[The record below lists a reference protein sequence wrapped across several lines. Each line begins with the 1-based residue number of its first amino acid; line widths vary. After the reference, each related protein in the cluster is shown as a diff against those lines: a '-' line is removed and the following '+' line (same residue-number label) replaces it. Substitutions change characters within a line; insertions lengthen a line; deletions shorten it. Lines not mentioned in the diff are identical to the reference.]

1 MYTVST
7 DGVKLLNVRI
17 THKKAP
23 IHTLEK
29 FTFKDIDM
37 AYRMFLTSVEDIRE
51 CIILQ
56 TCNRV
61 EIFLAVDKIEVEKI
75 FEIWRNITKIR
86 DLSFKPA
93 EIDQDKG
100 AIEHLLRLTS
110 GLESLVV
117 GEDQILGQVKRAFE
131 YSRQN
136 GYVDSFIPIIF
147 DHAIK
152 VGSRIRTN
160 TGLNKGSVSIG
171 SIAVNLAEEYFDD
184 FQKKKVLLIG
194 TGEGATLVAKSLR
207 KRQVNF
213 DVASRTFE
221 RAKSFSST
229 VGGTPVKFED
239 ALHNFDNTDIIF
251 VSTTAPYYLI
261 TYDRIFKSSKKNRGM
276 MIFDLS
282 NPRTVDDKI
291 ATISGIKLVNI
302 DQIAEI
308 VDRNLKRRHEE
319 IRLAEKMIQNGMQS
333 MDLLFRKIK
342 AEPFVISIFKI
353 VDDVRNRELSKAVR
367 MLGISKGMKEF
378 EVIEQLSY
386 AIVEG
391 ILSTPMNN
399 FRKEIGNTEKNEEV
413 LNIVSRIFNYEPK

>member
-1 MYTVST
+1 MNSVITNEI
-7 DGVKLLNVRI
+7 KLLNVRV

-23 IHTLEK
+23 IHVLEK
-29 FTFKDIDM
+29 FTFKDI
-37 AYRMFLTSVEDIRE
+37 AKAHRVFLTSGDIRE
-51 CIILQ
+51 CVILQ

-61 EIFLAVDKIEVEKI
+61 ELFLALESIDVEKI
-75 FEIWRNITKIR
+75 FDIWKSIIGLEG
-86 DLSFKPA
+86 LSFEFA
-93 EIDQDKG
+93 EIDEDKA
-100 AIEHLLRLTS
+100 AIHHLLRLTS

-136 GYVDSFIPIIF
+136 CYVDSFIPIIF
-147 DHAIK
+147 EHAIK

-171 SIAVNLAEEYFDD
+171 SMAVNLAEEYFDD
-184 FQKKKVLLIG
+184 FQNMKVLLIG
-194 TGEGATLVAKSLR
+194 TGEGATLVAKSLK

-213 DVASRTFE
+213 EVASRTFE
-221 RAKSFSST
+221 RAKSFCST
-229 VGGTPVKFED
+229 VGGIPVRFED
-239 ALHNFDNTDIIF
+239 ALHNFDKTDIIF

-261 TYDRIFKSSKKNRGM
+261 TYDRIFKCRKKNEGM

-282 NPRTVDDKI
+282 NPRTVDEKI

-302 DQIAEI
+302 DQISEI
-308 VDRNLKRRHEE
+308 VDRNLNRRYEE
-319 IRLAEKMIQNGMQS
+319 IRMAEKMIQSGMQS

-342 AEPFVISIFKI
+342 AEPFVVSIFKI
-353 VDDVRNRELSKAVR
+353 VDEVRNRELSKAAR
-367 MLGISKGMKEF
+367 MLGIKKGMKEF
-378 EVIEQLSY
+378 EIMEQLSF

-399 FRKEIGNTEKNEEV
+399 FRKEFGNTEKNEEV

>member
-29 FTFKDIDM
+29 FTFKDMDM

-147 DHAIK
+147 EHAIK

-229 VGGTPVKFED
+229 VGGTPVEFED
-239 ALHNFDNTDIIF
+239 ALHKFDSTDIIF

-261 TYDRIFKSSKKNRGM
+261 TYDRIFKSSKKNRAM

-282 NPRTVDDKI
+282 NPRTVDDNI

-342 AEPFVISIFKI
+342 AEPFVVSIFKI
-353 VDDVRNRELSKAVR
+353 VDDVRNRELSKAAR

>member
-1 MYTVST
+1 MNSVIT
-7 DGVKLLNVRI
+7 DELKLLNVRI

-23 IHTLEK
+23 VHVLEK
-29 FTFKDIDM
+29 FTFKDIGK
-37 AYRMFLTSVEDIRE
+37 AYRVFLTSGDIRE
-51 CIILQ
+51 CVILQ

-61 EIFLAVDKIEVEKI
+61 EVFLALDKIDVEKI
-75 FEIWRNITKIR
+75 FDIWRDITEMKE
-86 DLSFKPA
+86 LPFELA
-93 EIDQDKG
+93 EIDQDKA
-100 AIEHLLRLTS
+100 AINHLLRLTS

-136 GYVDSFIPIIF
+136 CYVDSFVPIIF
-147 DHAIK
+147 EHAIK
-152 VGSRIRTN
+152 VGGRIRTN
-160 TGLNKGSVSIG
+160 TGLNKGSTSIG
-171 SIAVNLAEEYFDD
+171 SMAVNLAEEYFDD
-184 FQKKKVLLIG
+184 FQNKKVLLIG
-194 TGEGATLVAKSLR
+194 TGEGATLVAKSLK

-213 DVASRTFE
+213 DVASRTYE
-221 RAKSFSST
+221 RAKSFCST
-229 VGGTPVKFED
+229 VSGTPVKFED
-239 ALHNFDNTDIIF
+239 AVLNFDKTDIIF

-261 TYDRIFKSSKKNRGM
+261 TYDRISNCMKKNEGM

-291 ATISGIKLVNI
+291 ARISGIKLVNI

-319 IRLAEKMIQNGMQS
+319 IRLAEKMIQSGMQS

-342 AEPFVISIFKI
+342 AEPFVVSIFKI
-353 VDDVRNRELSKAVR
+353 VDEVRNRELSKAAR
-367 MLGISKGMKEF
+367 MLGIRKGMKEF
-378 EVIEQLSY
+378 EIMEQLSY

-399 FRKEIGNTEKNEEV
+399 FRKEIGSTEKNEDV

>member
-1 MYTVST
+1 MNSVITNEL
-7 DGVKLLNVRI
+7 KLLNVRV

-23 IHTLEK
+23 IHILEK
-29 FTFKDIDM
+29 FTFKDI
-37 AYRMFLTSVEDIRE
+37 ARAHRAFLTSGDIRE
-51 CIILQ
+51 CVILQ

-61 EIFLAVDKIEVEKI
+61 ELFFAIESIDAEKI
-75 FEIWRNITKIR
+75 FDSWKRITGLQE
-86 DLSFKPA
+86 LSFEFA
-93 EIDQDKG
+93 EIDVDKG
-100 AIEHLLRLTS
+100 AIHHLLRLTS

-136 GYVDSFIPIIF
+136 CYVDSFIPIIF
-147 DHAIK
+147 EHAIK

-171 SIAVNLAEEYFDD
+171 SMAVNLAEEYFDD
-184 FQKKKVLLIG
+184 FQNKKVLLIG
-194 TGEGATLVAKSLR
+194 TGEGATLVAKSLK

-213 DVASRTFE
+213 EVASRTYE
-221 RAKSFSST
+221 RANSFSNT
-229 VGGTPVKFED
+229 VGGIPVKFED
-239 ALHNFDNTDIIF
+239 ALHNFDRTDIIF
-251 VSTTAPYYLI
+251 VSTTAPYNLI
-261 TYDRIFKSSKKNRGM
+261 TYDRIFKCRKKNEGM

-319 IRLAEKMIQNGMQS
+319 IILAEKMIQSGMQS

-342 AEPFVISIFKI
+342 AEPFVVSVFKI
-353 VDDVRNRELSKAVR
+353 VDEVRNRELSKAAR
-367 MLGISKGMKEF
+367 MLGIKKGMKEF
-378 EVIEQLSY
+378 EIMEQLSF

-413 LNIVSRIFNYEPK
+413 LNILSRIFNYEPK

>member
-1 MYTVST
+1 MNSGNTNEL
-7 DGVKLLNVRI
+7 KLLNVRI

-23 IHTLEK
+23 IHVLEK
-29 FTFKDIDM
+29 FTFKDIGK
-37 AYRMFLTSVEDIRE
+37 AYRVFLTSGDIRE
-51 CIILQ
+51 CVILQ

-61 EIFLAVDKIEVEKI
+61 ELFLALDKIDVEKI
-75 FEIWRNITKIR
+75 FDLWRDITEMKE
-86 DLSFKPA
+86 LPFELA
-93 EIDQDKG
+93 EIDQDKA
-100 AIEHLLRLTS
+100 AINHLLRLTS

-136 GYVDSFIPIIF
+136 CYVDSFVPIIF
-147 DHAIK
+147 EHAIK
-152 VGSRIRTN
+152 VGGRIRTN
-160 TGLNKGSVSIG
+160 TGLNKGSTSIG
-171 SIAVNLAEEYFDD
+171 SMAVNLAEEYFDD
-184 FQKKKVLLIG
+184 LQNKKVLLIG
-194 TGEGATLVAKSLR
+194 TGEGATLVAKSLK

-213 DVASRTFE
+213 DVASRTYE
-221 RAKSFSST
+221 RAKSFCST
-229 VGGTPVKFED
+229 VSGIPVKFED
-239 ALHNFDNTDIIF
+239 AVFDFDKTDIIF

-261 TYDRIFKSSKKNRGM
+261 TYDRISNCMKKNEGM

-319 IRLAEKMIQNGMQS
+319 IRLAEKMIQSGMQS

-342 AEPFVISIFKI
+342 AEPFVVSIFKI
-353 VDDVRNRELSKAVR
+353 VDEVRNRELSKAAR
-367 MLGISKGMKEF
+367 MLGIRKGMKEF
-378 EVIEQLSY
+378 EIMEQLSY

-399 FRKEIGNTEKNEEV
+399 FRKEIGSTEKNEDV

>member
-1 MYTVST
+1 MSPEIT
-7 DGVKLLNVRI
+7 DELKLLNVRV

-23 IHTLEK
+23 IHVLEK
-29 FTFKDIDM
+29 FTFKDIDKV
-37 AYRMFLTSVEDIRE
+37 YREFLTSNGIRE
-51 CIILQ
+51 CVIIQ

-61 EIFLAVDKIEVEKI
+61 ELFLALEKI
-75 FEIWRNITKIR
+75 DIDRIFETWRKNTEIK
-86 DLSFKPA
+86 DLSFEYA
-93 EIDQDKG
+93 EVDQGKG
-100 AIEHLLRLTS
+100 AINHLLRLTS

-117 GEDQILGQVKRAFE
+117 GEDQILGQVKRSLE

-136 GYVDSFIPIIF
+136 CYIDSFLPIIF
-147 DHAIK
+147 EHAIK
-152 VGSRIRTN
+152 VGSRVRNN

-171 SIAVNLAEEYFDD
+171 SMAVNLAEEYFDD
-184 FQKKKVLLIG
+184 FQNKKVLLIG
-194 TGEGATLVAKSLR
+194 TGEGAALVAKSLK

-213 DVASRTFE
+213 DVASRTYE
-221 RAKSFSST
+221 RAKSFCNT
-229 VGGTPVKFED
+229 VGGNPVNFED
-239 ALHNFDNTDIIF
+239 ALNNFYKTDIIF

-261 TYDRIFKSSKKNRGM
+261 TFERIFNCAKKDSGM

-291 ATISGIKLVNI
+291 ATISGVKLVNI

-308 VDRNLKRRHEE
+308 VDRNLNRRREE
-319 IRLAEKMIQNGMQS
+319 VRLAEEMIQGGMQN

-342 AEPFVISIFKI
+342 AEPFVVSIFKI
-353 VDDVRNRELSKAVR
+353 VDEVRNRELSKAVR
-367 MLGISKGMKEF
+367 LLGIKKGMKEY
-378 EVIEQLSY
+378 EIMEQLSF

-399 FRKEIGNTEKNEEV
+399 FRKEIGNTEKNEDV

>member
-1 MYTVST
+1 MNSVIT
-7 DGVKLLNVRI
+7 DDLKLLNVRI

-23 IHTLEK
+23 IHVLEK
-29 FTFKDIDM
+29 FTFKDIDK
-37 AYRMFLTSVEDIRE
+37 AYRVFLTRGDIRE
-51 CIILQ
+51 CVIVQ

-61 EIFLAVDKIEVEKI
+61 ELFLALEKVDVEKI
-75 FEIWRNITKIR
+75 FEIWSNITELKE
-86 DLSFKPA
+86 LSFELA
-93 EIDQDKG
+93 EVDHDKD
-100 AIEHLLRLTS
+100 AINHLLRLTC

-136 GYVDSFIPIIF
+136 CYIDSFIPLIF
-147 DHAIK
+147 EHAIK

-160 TGLNKGSVSIG
+160 TGLNKGSTSIG
-171 SIAVNLAEEYFDD
+171 SMAVNLAEGYFDD
-184 FQKKKVLLIG
+184 FQNKKVLLIG
-194 TGEGATLVAKSLR
+194 TGEGATLVAKSLK
-207 KRQVNF
+207 KRQVSFN
-213 DVASRTFE
+213 VASRTFE

-229 VGGTPVKFED
+229 VGGTPIKFED
-239 ALHNFDNTDIIF
+239 ALTNFDKTDIIF

-261 TYDRIFKSSKKNRGM
+261 TYDRIFNCMKKNDGM

-308 VDRNLKRRHEE
+308 VDRNLKRRFEE
-319 IRLAEKMIQNGMQS
+319 IRLAEKMIQSGMQS
-333 MDLLFRKIK
+333 MDLLFRKIR
-342 AEPFVISIFKI
+342 AEPFVVSIFKI
-353 VDDVRNRELSKAVR
+353 VDEVRNRELSKAAR
-367 MLGISKGMKEF
+367 KLGIKKGMKEF
-378 EVIEQLSY
+378 EIMEQLSY

-399 FRKEIGNTEKNEEV
+399 FRNEIGSTEKNEDV

>member
-147 DHAIK
+147 EHAIK

-213 DVASRTFE
+213 NVASRTFE

-239 ALHNFDNTDIIF
+239 ALDKFDNTDIIF

-282 NPRTVDDKI
+282 NPRTVDDNI

-342 AEPFVISIFKI
+342 AEPFVVSIFKI
-353 VDDVRNRELSKAVR
+353 VDDVRNRELSKAAR

>member
-1 MYTVST
+1 MNSVITNEI
-7 DGVKLLNVRI
+7 KLLNVRV

-23 IHTLEK
+23 IHVLEK
-29 FTFKDIDM
+29 FTFKDI
-37 AYRMFLTSVEDIRE
+37 AKAHRVFLTSGDIRE
-51 CIILQ
+51 CVILQ

-61 EIFLAVDKIEVEKI
+61 ELFLALESIDVEKI
-75 FEIWRNITKIR
+75 FDIWKSIIGLEG
-86 DLSFKPA
+86 LSFEFA
-93 EIDQDKG
+93 QIDEDKA
-100 AIEHLLRLTS
+100 AIHHLLRLTS

-136 GYVDSFIPIIF
+136 CYVDSFIPIIF
-147 DHAIK
+147 EHAIK

-171 SIAVNLAEEYFDD
+171 SMAVNLAEEYFND
-184 FQKKKVLLIG
+184 FQNMKVLLIG
-194 TGEGATLVAKSLR
+194 TGEGATLVAKSLK

-213 DVASRTFE
+213 EVASRTFE
-221 RAKSFSST
+221 RAKSFCST
-229 VGGTPVKFED
+229 VGGIPVRFED
-239 ALHNFDNTDIIF
+239 ALHNFDKTDIIF

-261 TYDRIFKSSKKNRGM
+261 TYDRIFKCRKKNEGM

-282 NPRTVDDKI
+282 NPRTVDEKI

-302 DQIAEI
+302 DQISEI
-308 VDRNLKRRHEE
+308 VDRNLKRRYEE
-319 IRLAEKMIQNGMQS
+319 IRMAEKMIQSGMQS

-342 AEPFVISIFKI
+342 AEPFVVSIFKT
-353 VDDVRNRELSKAVR
+353 VDEVRNRELSKAAR
-367 MLGISKGMKEF
+367 MLGIKKGMKEF
-378 EVIEQLSY
+378 EIMEQLSF

-399 FRKEIGNTEKNEEV
+399 FRKEFGNTEKNEEV

>member
-1 MYTVST
+1 MNSVIT
-7 DGVKLLNVRI
+7 DELKLLNVRI

-23 IHTLEK
+23 IHVLEK
-29 FTFKDIDM
+29 FTFKDIAK
-37 AYRMFLTSVEDIRE
+37 AYRIFLTSGDIRE
-51 CIILQ
+51 CVILQ

-61 EIFLAVDKIEVEKI
+61 EIFLALDKIDVEKI
-75 FEIWRNITKIR
+75 FETWRNITEIR
-86 DLSFKPA
+86 DLSFELA
-93 EIDQDKG
+93 EIDQDKA
-100 AIEHLLRLTS
+100 AINHLLRLTS
-110 GLESLVV
+110 GLESIVV

-136 GYVDSFIPIIF
+136 CYVDSFIPIIF

-160 TGLNKGSVSIG
+160 TGLNKGSISIG
-171 SIAVNLAEEYFDD
+171 SMAVNLAEEYFEN
-184 FQKKKVLLIG
+184 FQSKRVLLIG
-194 TGEGATLVAKSLR
+194 TGEGATLVAKSLK

-221 RAKSFSST
+221 RAKSFCIA
-229 VGGTPVKFED
+229 VGGTPVMFED
-239 ALHNFDNTDIIF
+239 AIHNLENTDIIF

-261 TYDRIFKSSKKNRGM
+261 TYDRIFNRNKKSAGM

-319 IRLAEKMIQNGMQS
+319 IRMAEKMIQGGMQS
-333 MDLLFRKIK
+333 MDLLFRKIR
-342 AEPFVISIFKI
+342 AEPFVVSIFKI
-353 VDDVRNRELSKAVR
+353 VDEVRNRELSKAAR
-367 MLGISKGMKEF
+367 MLGIKKGMKEF
-378 EVIEQLSY
+378 EIMEQLSY
-386 AIVEG
+386 SIVEG

-399 FRKEIGNTEKNEEV
+399 FRKEIGNTEKNEDV

>member
-93 EIDQDKG
+93 EFDQDKG
-100 AIEHLLRLTS
+100 AIKHLLRLTS

-282 NPRTVDDKI
+282 NPRTVDDNI

-342 AEPFVISIFKI
+342 AEPFVVSVFKI
-353 VDDVRNRELSKAVR
+353 VDDVRNRELSKAAR

>member
-1 MYTVST
+1 MNSVIT
-7 DGVKLLNVRI
+7 DELKLLNVRI

-23 IHTLEK
+23 IHVLEK
-29 FTFKDIDM
+29 FTFKDIGK
-37 AYRMFLTSVEDIRE
+37 AYRVFLTSGDIRE
-51 CIILQ
+51 CVILQ

-61 EIFLAVDKIEVEKI
+61 EVFLALDKVDVEKI
-75 FEIWRNITKIR
+75 FDIWRDITEMKE
-86 DLSFKPA
+86 LPFELA
-93 EIDQDKG
+93 EIDQDKA
-100 AIEHLLRLTS
+100 AINHLLRLTS

-136 GYVDSFIPIIF
+136 CYVDSFIPIIF
-147 DHAIK
+147 EHAIK
-152 VGSRIRTN
+152 VGGRIRTN
-160 TGLNKGSVSIG
+160 TGLNKGSTSIG
-171 SIAVNLAEEYFDD
+171 SMAVNLAEEYFDD
-184 FQKKKVLLIG
+184 FQNKKVLLIG
-194 TGEGATLVAKSLR
+194 TGEGATLVAKSLK

-221 RAKSFSST
+221 RAKSFCIA
-229 VGGTPVKFED
+229 VGGTPVMFED
-239 ALHNFDNTDIIF
+239 AIRNLENTDIIF

-261 TYDRIFKSSKKNRGM
+261 TYDRIFNRDKKSAGM

-319 IRLAEKMIQNGMQS
+319 IRMAEKMIQSGMQS

-342 AEPFVISIFKI
+342 AEPFVVSIFKI
-353 VDDVRNRELSKAVR
+353 VDEVRNRELSKAVR
-367 MLGISKGMKEF
+367 MLGIKKGMKEF
-378 EVIEQLSY
+378 EIMEQLSY

-399 FRKEIGNTEKNEEV
+399 FRKEIGNTEKNEDV
-413 LNIVSRIFNYEPK
+413 LNIVSRIFNYEPQ

>member
-1 MYTVST
+1 MNSVIT
-7 DGVKLLNVRI
+7 DELKLLNVRI

-23 IHTLEK
+23 IHVLEK
-29 FTFKDIDM
+29 FTFKDIGK
-37 AYRMFLTSVEDIRE
+37 AYRVFLTSGDIRE
-51 CIILQ
+51 CVILQ

-61 EIFLAVDKIEVEKI
+61 EVFLALDKIDVEKI
-75 FEIWRNITKIR
+75 FDIWRDITEMKE
-86 DLSFKPA
+86 LPFELA
-93 EIDQDKG
+93 EIDQDKA
-100 AIEHLLRLTS
+100 AINHLLRLTS

-136 GYVDSFIPIIF
+136 CYVDSFVPIIF
-147 DHAIK
+147 EHAIK
-152 VGSRIRTN
+152 VGGRIRTN
-160 TGLNKGSVSIG
+160 TGLNKGSTSIG
-171 SIAVNLAEEYFDD
+171 SMAVNLAEEYFDD
-184 FQKKKVLLIG
+184 FQNKKVLLIG
-194 TGEGATLVAKSLR
+194 TGEGATLVAKSLK

-213 DVASRTFE
+213 DVASRTYE
-221 RAKSFSST
+221 RAKSFCST
-229 VGGTPVKFED
+229 VSGTPVKFED
-239 ALHNFDNTDIIF
+239 AVLNFGKTDIIF

-261 TYDRIFKSSKKNRGM
+261 TYDRISNCMKKNEGM

-319 IRLAEKMIQNGMQS
+319 IRLAEKMIQSGMQS

-342 AEPFVISIFKI
+342 AEPFVVSIFKI
-353 VDDVRNRELSKAVR
+353 VDEVRNRELSKAAR
-367 MLGISKGMKEF
+367 MLGIRKGMKEF
-378 EVIEQLSY
+378 EIMEQLSY

-399 FRKEIGNTEKNEEV
+399 FRKEIGSTEKNEDV

>member
-17 THKKAP
+17 THKKSP

-56 TCNRV
+56 TCNRI

-184 FQKKKVLLIG
+184 FQNKKVLLIG

-282 NPRTVDDKI
+282 NPRTVDDNI

-342 AEPFVISIFKI
+342 AEPFVVSVFKI
-353 VDDVRNRELSKAVR
+353 VDDVRNRELSKAAR

>member
-1 MYTVST
+1 MYTIST

-147 DHAIK
+147 EHAIK

-282 NPRTVDDKI
+282 NPRTVDDNI

-342 AEPFVISIFKI
+342 AEPFVVSIFKI
-353 VDDVRNRELSKAVR
+353 VDDVRNRELSKAAR

>member
-184 FQKKKVLLIG
+184 FQNKKVLLIG

-282 NPRTVDDKI
+282 NPRTVDDNI

-342 AEPFVISIFKI
+342 AEPFVVSVFKI

>member
-147 DHAIK
+147 EHAIK

-184 FQKKKVLLIG
+184 FQNKKVLLIG

-282 NPRTVDDKI
+282 NPRTVDDNI

-342 AEPFVISIFKI
+342 AEPFVVSVFKI

>member
-1 MYTVST
+1 MNTIVT
-7 DGVKLLNVRI
+7 DELKLLNVRI
-17 THKKAP
+17 THKKVP
-23 IHTLEK
+23 IHVLEK
-29 FTFKDIDM
+29 FTFNDI
-37 AYRMFLTSVEDIRE
+37 AKAHRVFLTNGDIRE
-51 CIILQ
+51 CVILQ
-56 TCNRV
+56 TCNRI
-61 EIFLAVDKIEVEKI
+61 ELFLALERIDLEKI
-75 FEIWRNITKIR
+75 FDMWRGITELE
-86 DLSFKPA
+86 DLSFDSA
-93 EIDQDKG
+93 ETDEGKE
-100 AIEHLLRLTS
+100 AIHHLLRLTS

-136 GYVDSFIPIIF
+136 CYVDSFIPLIF
-147 DHAIK
+147 EHAIK
-152 VGSRIRTN
+152 IGSRIRTN

-171 SIAVNLAEEYFDD
+171 SMAVNLAEEYFDD
-184 FQKKKVLLIG
+184 FQNKKVLLIG
-194 TGEGATLVAKSLR
+194 TGEGATLVAKSLK

-213 DVASRTFE
+213 EVASRTYE

-229 VGGTPVKFED
+229 VGGTPIEFED
-239 ALHNFDNTDIIF
+239 ALHHFDKTDIIF

-261 TYDRIFKSSKKNRGM
+261 TYDRILNCKNKNEGI

-319 IRLAEKMIQNGMQS
+319 IRLAEKMIQGGMES

-342 AEPFVISIFKI
+342 AEPFVVSIFKI
-353 VDDVRNRELSKAVR
+353 VDEVRNRELSKAAR
-367 MLGISKGMKEF
+367 MLGIKKGMKEF
-378 EVIEQLSY
+378 EIMEQLSF

-399 FRKEIGNTEKNEEV
+399 FRKEIGNTEKNEDV

>member
-1 MYTVST
+1 MNSVIT
-7 DGVKLLNVRI
+7 DELKLLNVRI

-23 IHTLEK
+23 IHVLEK
-29 FTFKDIDM
+29 FTFKDIAK
-37 AYRMFLTSVEDIRE
+37 AYRIFLTSGDIRE
-51 CIILQ
+51 CVILQ

-61 EIFLAVDKIEVEKI
+61 EIFLALDKIDVEKI
-75 FEIWRNITKIR
+75 FETWRNITEIR
-86 DLSFKPA
+86 DLSFELA
-93 EIDQDKG
+93 EIDQDKA
-100 AIEHLLRLTS
+100 AINHLLRLTS
-110 GLESLVV
+110 GLESIVV

-136 GYVDSFIPIIF
+136 CYVDSFIPIIF

-160 TGLNKGSVSIG
+160 TGLNKGSISIG
-171 SIAVNLAEEYFDD
+171 SMAVNLAEEYFEN
-184 FQKKKVLLIG
+184 FQSKRVLLIG
-194 TGEGATLVAKSLR
+194 TGEGATLVAKSLK

-221 RAKSFSST
+221 RAKSFCIA
-229 VGGTPVKFED
+229 VGGTPVMFED
-239 ALHNFDNTDIIF
+239 AIHNLENTDIIF

-261 TYDRIFKSSKKNRGM
+261 TYDRIFNRNKKSAGM

-319 IRLAEKMIQNGMQS
+319 IRMAEKMIQGGMQS

-342 AEPFVISIFKI
+342 AEPFVVSIFKI
-353 VDDVRNRELSKAVR
+353 VDEVRNRELSKAAR
-367 MLGISKGMKEF
+367 MLGIKKGMKEF
-378 EVIEQLSY
+378 EIMEQLSY
-386 AIVEG
+386 SIVEG

-399 FRKEIGNTEKNEEV
+399 FRKEIGNTEKNEDV
-413 LNIVSRIFNYEPK
+413 LNIVSRIFNYEPR

>member
-1 MYTVST
+1 MNTIVT
-7 DGVKLLNVRI
+7 DELKLLNVRI
-17 THKKAP
+17 THKKVP
-23 IHTLEK
+23 IHVLEK
-29 FTFKDIDM
+29 FTFNDI
-37 AYRMFLTSVEDIRE
+37 AKAHRVFLTNGDIRE
-51 CIILQ
+51 CVILQ
-56 TCNRV
+56 TCNRI
-61 EIFLAVDKIEVEKI
+61 ELFLALERIDLEKI
-75 FEIWRNITKIR
+75 FDMWRGITELE
-86 DLSFKPA
+86 DLSFDSA
-93 EIDQDKG
+93 ETDEGKE
-100 AIEHLLRLTS
+100 AIHHLLRLTS

-136 GYVDSFIPIIF
+136 CYVDSFIPLIF
-147 DHAIK
+147 EHAIK
-152 VGSRIRTN
+152 IGSRIRTN

-171 SIAVNLAEEYFDD
+171 SMAVNLAEEYFDD
-184 FQKKKVLLIG
+184 FQNKKVLLIG
-194 TGEGATLVAKSLR
+194 TGEGATLVAKSLK

-213 DVASRTFE
+213 EVASRTYE

-229 VGGTPVKFED
+229 VGGTPIEFED
-239 ALHNFDNTDIIF
+239 ALHNFDKTDIIF

-261 TYDRIFKSSKKNRGM
+261 TYDRILNCKNKNEGI

-319 IRLAEKMIQNGMQS
+319 IRLAEKMIQGGMES

-342 AEPFVISIFKI
+342 AEPFVVSIFKI
-353 VDDVRNRELSKAVR
+353 VDEVRNRELSKAAR
-367 MLGISKGMKEF
+367 MLGIKKGMKEF
-378 EVIEQLSY
+378 EIMEQLSF

-399 FRKEIGNTEKNEEV
+399 FRKEIGNTEKNEDV

>member
-1 MYTVST
+1 MNSVIT
-7 DGVKLLNVRI
+7 DELKLLNVRI

-23 IHTLEK
+23 IHVLEK
-29 FTFKDIDM
+29 FTFKDIAK
-37 AYRMFLTSVEDIRE
+37 AYRIFLTSGDIRE
-51 CIILQ
+51 CVILQ

-61 EIFLAVDKIEVEKI
+61 EIFLALDKIDVEKI
-75 FEIWRNITKIR
+75 FETWRNITEIR
-86 DLSFKPA
+86 DLSFELA
-93 EIDQDKG
+93 EIDQDKA
-100 AIEHLLRLTS
+100 AINHLLRLTS
-110 GLESLVV
+110 GLESIVV

-136 GYVDSFIPIIF
+136 CYVDSFIPIIF

-160 TGLNKGSVSIG
+160 TGLNKGSISIG
-171 SIAVNLAEEYFDD
+171 SMAVNLAEEYFEN
-184 FQKKKVLLIG
+184 FQSKRVLLIG
-194 TGEGATLVAKSLR
+194 TGEGATLVAKSLK

-221 RAKSFSST
+221 RAKSFCIA
-229 VGGTPVKFED
+229 VGGTPVMFED
-239 ALHNFDNTDIIF
+239 AIRNLENTDIIF

-261 TYDRIFKSSKKNRGM
+261 TYDRIFNRNKKSAGM

-319 IRLAEKMIQNGMQS
+319 IRMAEKMIQGGMQS

-342 AEPFVISIFKI
+342 AEPFVVSIFKI
-353 VDDVRNRELSKAVR
+353 VDEVRNRELSKAAR
-367 MLGISKGMKEF
+367 MLGIKEGMKEF
-378 EVIEQLSY
+378 EIMEQLSY

-399 FRKEIGNTEKNEEV
+399 FRKEIGNTEKNEDV

>member
-1 MYTVST
+1 MNSVIT
-7 DGVKLLNVRI
+7 DELKLLNVRI

-23 IHTLEK
+23 IHVLEK
-29 FTFKDIDM
+29 FTFKDIGK
-37 AYRMFLTSVEDIRE
+37 AYRVFLTSGDITE
-51 CIILQ
+51 CVILQ

-61 EIFLAVDKIEVEKI
+61 EVFLALDKVDVEKI
-75 FEIWRNITKIR
+75 FDIWRDITEMKE
-86 DLSFKPA
+86 LPFELA
-93 EIDQDKG
+93 EIDQDKA
-100 AIEHLLRLTS
+100 AINHLLRLTS

-136 GYVDSFIPIIF
+136 CYVDSFIPIIF
-147 DHAIK
+147 EHAIK
-152 VGSRIRTN
+152 VGGRIRTN
-160 TGLNKGSVSIG
+160 TGLNKGSTSIG
-171 SIAVNLAEEYFDD
+171 SMAVNLAEEYFDD
-184 FQKKKVLLIG
+184 FQNKKVLLIG
-194 TGEGATLVAKSLR
+194 TGEGATLVAKSLK

-221 RAKSFSST
+221 RAKSFCIA
-229 VGGTPVKFED
+229 VGGTPVMFED
-239 ALHNFDNTDIIF
+239 AIRNLENTDIIF

-261 TYDRIFKSSKKNRGM
+261 TYDRIFNRDKKSAGM

-308 VDRNLKRRHEE
+308 VDRNLKRRLEE
-319 IRLAEKMIQNGMQS
+319 IRMAEKMIQGGMQS

-342 AEPFVISIFKI
+342 AETFVVSIFKI
-353 VDDVRNRELSKAVR
+353 VDEVRNRELSKAVR
-367 MLGISKGMKEF
+367 MLGIKKGMKEF
-378 EVIEQLSY
+378 EIMEQLSY

-399 FRKEIGNTEKNEEV
+399 FRNEIGNTEKNED
-413 LNIVSRIFNYEPK
+413 

>member
-1 MYTVST
+1 MYTIST

-282 NPRTVDDKI
+282 NPRTVDDNI

-342 AEPFVISIFKI
+342 AEPFVVSVFKI

>member
-1 MYTVST
+1 MNSVVT
-7 DGVKLLNVRI
+7 DELKLLNVRI

-23 IHTLEK
+23 IHVLEK
-29 FTFKDIDM
+29 FTFKDIAK
-37 AYRMFLTSVEDIRE
+37 AYRIFLTSGDIRE
-51 CIILQ
+51 CVILQ

-61 EIFLAVDKIEVEKI
+61 EIFLALDKIDVEKI
-75 FEIWRNITKIR
+75 FETWRNITEIR
-86 DLSFKPA
+86 DLSFELA
-93 EIDQDKG
+93 EIDQDKA
-100 AIEHLLRLTS
+100 AINHLLRLTS

-117 GEDQILGQVKRAFE
+117 GEDQILGQVKKAFE

-136 GYVDSFIPIIF
+136 CYVDSFIPIIF

-160 TGLNKGSVSIG
+160 TGLNKGSISIG
-171 SIAVNLAEEYFDD
+171 SMAVNLAEEYFDD
-184 FQKKKVLLIG
+184 FQSKRVLLIG
-194 TGEGATLVAKSLR
+194 TGEGATLVAKSLK
-207 KRQVNF
+207 KRQVSF

-221 RAKSFSST
+221 RAKSFCIA
-229 VGGTPVKFED
+229 VGGTPVMFED
-239 ALHNFDNTDIIF
+239 AIRNLENTDIIF

-261 TYDRIFKSSKKNRGM
+261 TYDRIFNCNKKSAGM

-282 NPRTVDDKI
+282 NPRTVDDNI

-319 IRLAEKMIQNGMQS
+319 IRMAEKMIQSGMQS
-333 MDLLFRKIK
+333 IDLLFRKIK
-342 AEPFVISIFKI
+342 AEPFVVSVFKI
-353 VDDVRNRELSKAVR
+353 VDEVRNRELSKATR
-367 MLGISKGMKEF
+367 MLGIKKGMKEF
-378 EVIEQLSY
+378 EIMEQLSY

-399 FRKEIGNTEKNEEV
+399 FRKEIGNTEKNEDV
-413 LNIVSRIFNYEPK
+413 LNIVSRIFNYEPQ

>member
-147 DHAIK
+147 EHAIK

-213 DVASRTFE
+213 NVASRTFE

-239 ALHNFDNTDIIF
+239 ALDKFDNTDIIF

-282 NPRTVDDKI
+282 NPRTVDDNI

-342 AEPFVISIFKI
+342 AEPFVVSVFKI
-353 VDDVRNRELSKAVR
+353 VDDVRNRELSKAAR

>member
-1 MYTVST
+1 MNSVITNEL
-7 DGVKLLNVRI
+7 KLLNVRV

-23 IHTLEK
+23 IHVLEK
-29 FTFKDIDM
+29 FTFKDI
-37 AYRMFLTSVEDIRE
+37 AKAHRGFLTSGDIRE
-51 CIILQ
+51 CVILQ

-61 EIFLAVDKIEVEKI
+61 ELFLALERIDVEKI
-75 FEIWRNITKIR
+75 FDTWKSITGLE
-86 DLSFKPA
+86 DLSFEFA
-93 EIDQDKG
+93 EIDEDKG
-100 AIEHLLRLTS
+100 AIHHLLRLTS

-136 GYVDSFIPIIF
+136 CYVDSIIPIIF
-147 DHAIK
+147 EHAIK

-171 SIAVNLAEEYFDD
+171 SMAVNLAEEYFDD
-184 FQKKKVLLIG
+184 FQNKKVLLIG
-194 TGEGATLVAKSLR
+194 TGEGATLVAKSLK

-213 DVASRTFE
+213 EVASRTYE
-221 RAKSFSST
+221 RAKSFTST
-229 VGGTPVKFED
+229 VGGIPVRFED
-239 ALHNFDNTDIIF
+239 ALHNFDKTDIIF

-261 TYDRIFKSSKKNRGM
+261 TYDRIFNCRKKNEAM

-308 VDRNLKRRHEE
+308 VDRNLKRRYEE
-319 IRLAEKMIQNGMQS
+319 IRLAEKMIQSGMQS

-342 AEPFVISIFKI
+342 AEPFVVSIFKI
-353 VDDVRNRELSKAVR
+353 VDEVRNRELSKAAR
-367 MLGISKGMKEF
+367 MLGIQKGMKEF
-378 EVIEQLSY
+378 EIMEQLSF

>member
-1 MYTVST
+1 LNTVVT
-7 DGVKLLNVRI
+7 DELKLLNVRI

-23 IHTLEK
+23 IHILEK
-29 FTFKDIDM
+29 FTFKDIGK
-37 AYRMFLTSVEDIRE
+37 AHRVFLTTGDIRE
-51 CIILQ
+51 CVILQ

-61 EIFLAVDKIEVEKI
+61 ELFLALEKI
-75 FEIWRNITKIR
+75 DINKIFDTWISITERDDLPFE
-86 DLSFKPA
+86 SA
-93 EIDQDKG
+93 EIEEGKE
-100 AIEHLLRLTS
+100 AIHHLLRLTS

-131 YSRQN
+131 FSRQN
-136 GYVDSFIPIIF
+136 CYIDSFIPLIF
-147 DHAIK
+147 EHAIK

-171 SIAVNLAEEYFDD
+171 SMAVNLAEEYFDD
-184 FQKKKVLLIG
+184 FQNKKVLLIG
-194 TGEGATLVAKSLR
+194 TGEGAMLVAKSLK

-213 DVASRTFE
+213 EVASRTYE
-221 RAKSFSST
+221 RAKSFTTT
-229 VGGTPVKFED
+229 VGGTPIEFEQ
-239 ALHNFDNTDIIF
+239 ALHNFDKTDIIF

-261 TYDRIFKSSKKNRGM
+261 TYDRIFNSKKKNDGM

-319 IRLAEKMIQNGMQS
+319 IRLAETMIQSGMES

-342 AEPFVISIFKI
+342 AEPFVVSIFKI
-353 VDDVRNRELSKAVR
+353 VDEVRSRELSKAAR
-367 MLGISKGMKEF
+367 MLGIKKGMKEF
-378 EVIEQLSY
+378 EIMEQLSF

-399 FRKEIGNTEKNEEV
+399 FRKEIGNTERNEDV

>member
-61 EIFLAVDKIEVEKI
+61 EIFLGVDKIEVEKI

-282 NPRTVDDKI
+282 NPRTVDDNI

-342 AEPFVISIFKI
+342 AEPFVVSVFKI
-353 VDDVRNRELSKAVR
+353 VDDVRNRELSKAAR

>member
-1 MYTVST
+1 MNSVIT
-7 DGVKLLNVRI
+7 DELKLLNVRI

-23 IHTLEK
+23 IHVLEK
-29 FTFKDIDM
+29 FTFKDIGK
-37 AYRMFLTSVEDIRE
+37 AYRVFLTSGDIRE
-51 CIILQ
+51 CVILQ

-61 EIFLAVDKIEVEKI
+61 EVFLALDKIDVEKI
-75 FEIWRNITKIR
+75 FDIWRDITEMKE
-86 DLSFKPA
+86 LPFELA
-93 EIDQDKG
+93 EIDQDKA
-100 AIEHLLRLTS
+100 AINHLLRLTS

-136 GYVDSFIPIIF
+136 CYVDSFVPIIF
-147 DHAIK
+147 EHAIK
-152 VGSRIRTN
+152 VGGRIRTS
-160 TGLNKGSVSIG
+160 TGLNKGSTSIG
-171 SIAVNLAEEYFDD
+171 SMAVNLAEEYFDD
-184 FQKKKVLLIG
+184 FQNKKVLLIG
-194 TGEGATLVAKSLR
+194 TGEGATLVAKSLK

-213 DVASRTFE
+213 DVASRTYE
-221 RAKSFSST
+221 RAKSFCST
-229 VGGTPVKFED
+229 VSGTPVKFED
-239 ALHNFDNTDIIF
+239 AVLNFDKTDIIF

-261 TYDRIFKSSKKNRGM
+261 TYDRISNCMKKNEGM

-319 IRLAEKMIQNGMQS
+319 IRLAEKMIQSGMQS

-342 AEPFVISIFKI
+342 AEPFVVSIFKI
-353 VDDVRNRELSKAVR
+353 VDEVRNRELSKAAR
-367 MLGISKGMKEF
+367 MLGIRKGMKEF
-378 EVIEQLSY
+378 EIMEQLSY

-399 FRKEIGNTEKNEEV
+399 FRKEIGSTEKNEDV

>member
-29 FTFKDIDM
+29 FTFKDVDM

-75 FEIWRNITKIR
+75 FEIWRNIAKIR

-93 EIDQDKG
+93 EIDEDKG

-136 GYVDSFIPIIF
+136 GYVDTFIPIIF
-147 DHAIK
+147 EHAIK

-213 DVASRTFE
+213 NVASRTFE

-239 ALHNFDNTDIIF
+239 ALDKFDNTDIIF

-282 NPRTVDDKI
+282 NPRTVDDNI

-342 AEPFVISIFKI
+342 AEPFVVSIFKI
-353 VDDVRNRELSKAVR
+353 VDDVRNRELSKAAR

>member
-1 MYTVST
+1 S
-7 DGVKLLNVRI
+7 
-17 THKKAP
+17 
-23 IHTLEK
+23 
-29 FTFKDIDM
+29 
-37 AYRMFLTSVEDIRE
+37 
-51 CIILQ
+51 
-56 TCNRV
+56 
-61 EIFLAVDKIEVEKI
+61 
-75 FEIWRNITKIR
+75 FE
-86 DLSFKPA
+86 FA
-93 EIDQDKG
+93 EIDEDKS
-100 AIEHLLRLTS
+100 AIHHLLRLTS

-136 GYVDSFIPIIF
+136 CYVDLFIPIIF
-147 DHAIK
+147 EHAIK

-171 SIAVNLAEEYFDD
+171 SMAVNLAEEYFDD
-184 FQKKKVLLIG
+184 FQNKKVLLIG
-194 TGEGATLVAKSLR
+194 TGEGATLVAKSLK

-213 DVASRTFE
+213 EVASRTFE

-229 VGGTPVKFED
+229 VGGIPVRFED
-239 ALHNFDNTDIIF
+239 ALHNFDKTDIIF

-261 TYDRIFKSSKKNRGM
+261 TYDRIFKCRKKNEGM

-319 IRLAEKMIQNGMQS
+319 IRLAEKMIQSGMQS
-333 MDLLFRKIK
+333 MDLLFRKIR
-342 AEPFVISIFKI
+342 AEPFVVSIFKI
-353 VDDVRNRELSKAVR
+353 VDEVRNRELSKAAR
-367 MLGISKGMKEF
+367 MLGIKKGMKEF
-378 EVIEQLSY
+378 EIMEQLSF

>member
-1 MYTVST
+1 MNSVIT
-7 DGVKLLNVRI
+7 DELKLLNVRI

-23 IHTLEK
+23 IHVLEK
-29 FTFKDIDM
+29 FTFKDIGK
-37 AYRMFLTSVEDIRE
+37 AYRVFLTSGDIRE
-51 CIILQ
+51 CVILQ

-61 EIFLAVDKIEVEKI
+61 EVFLTLDEIDVEKI
-75 FEIWRNITKIR
+75 FDIWRDITEMKE
-86 DLSFKPA
+86 LPFELA
-93 EIDQDKG
+93 EIDQDKA
-100 AIEHLLRLTS
+100 AINHLLRLTS

-136 GYVDSFIPIIF
+136 CYVDSFVPIIF
-147 DHAIK
+147 EHAIK
-152 VGSRIRTN
+152 VGGRIRTN
-160 TGLNKGSVSIG
+160 TGLNKGSTSIG
-171 SIAVNLAEEYFDD
+171 SMAVNLAEEYFDD
-184 FQKKKVLLIG
+184 FQNKKVLLIG
-194 TGEGATLVAKSLR
+194 TGEGATLVAKSLK

-213 DVASRTFE
+213 DVASRTYE
-221 RAKSFSST
+221 RAKSFCST
-229 VGGTPVKFED
+229 VSGTPVKFED
-239 ALHNFDNTDIIF
+239 AVLNFDKTDIIF

-261 TYDRIFKSSKKNRGM
+261 TYDRISNCMKKNEGM

-319 IRLAEKMIQNGMQS
+319 IRLAEKMIQSGMQS

-342 AEPFVISIFKI
+342 AEPFVVSIFKI
-353 VDDVRNRELSKAVR
+353 VDEVRNRELSKAAR
-367 MLGISKGMKEF
+367 MLGIRKGMKEF
-378 EVIEQLSY
+378 EIMEQLSY

-399 FRKEIGNTEKNEEV
+399 FRKEIGSTEKNEDV

>member
-37 AYRMFLTSVEDIRE
+37 AYKMFLTSVEDIRE

-282 NPRTVDDKI
+282 NPRTVDDNI

-342 AEPFVISIFKI
+342 AEPFVVSVFKI

>member
-1 MYTVST
+1 MNSVIT
-7 DGVKLLNVRI
+7 DELKLLNVRI

-23 IHTLEK
+23 IHVLEK
-29 FTFKDIDM
+29 FTFKDIGK
-37 AYRMFLTSVEDIRE
+37 AYRVFLTSGDIRE
-51 CIILQ
+51 CVIIQ

-61 EIFLAVDKIEVEKI
+61 EIFLALEKIDVEKI
-75 FEIWRNITKIR
+75 FDIWRDITEMKE
-86 DLSFKPA
+86 LSFELA
-93 EIDQDKG
+93 EIDQDKE
-100 AIEHLLRLTS
+100 AINHLLRLTS

-136 GYVDSFIPIIF
+136 CYVDSFIPIIF
-147 DHAIK
+147 EHAIK
-152 VGSRIRTN
+152 VGGRIRTN
-160 TGLNKGSVSIG
+160 TGLNKGSISIG
-171 SIAVNLAEEYFDD
+171 SMAVNLAEKYFDD
-184 FQKKKVLLIG
+184 FQNKKVLLIG
-194 TGEGATLVAKSLR
+194 TGEGATLVAKSLK

-213 DVASRTFE
+213 DVASRTYE

-239 ALHNFDNTDIIF
+239 ALFNFDKTDIIF

-261 TYDRIFKSSKKNRGM
+261 TYDRISNCMKKNRCM

-282 NPRTVDDKI
+282 NPRTVDDRI

-308 VDRNLKRRHEE
+308 VDRNLKQRHEE
-319 IRLAEKMIQNGMQS
+319 IRLAEKMIQSGMQS

-342 AEPFVISIFKI
+342 AEPFVVSIFKI
-353 VDDVRNRELSKAVR
+353 VDEVRNRELSKAAR
-367 MLGISKGMKEF
+367 MLGIRKGMKEF
-378 EVIEQLSY
+378 EIMEKLSY

-399 FRKEIGNTEKNEEV
+399 FRKEIGSTEKNEDV